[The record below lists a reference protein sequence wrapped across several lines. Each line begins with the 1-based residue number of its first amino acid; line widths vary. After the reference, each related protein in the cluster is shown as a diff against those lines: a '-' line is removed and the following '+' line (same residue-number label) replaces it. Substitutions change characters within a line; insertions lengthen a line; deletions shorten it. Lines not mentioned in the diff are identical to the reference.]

1 VAGGRPAWCH
11 FLARLDR
18 GAVHRRAKGATL
30 SWEDEPF
37 SYVAL
42 ARPGVVAEPRPRVV
56 LGRPRHHPGR
66 VEVRICTDGRIQH
79 RTVSRREGPA
89 WRVARDLEWGDPA
102 PVEVAIADAGG

>member
-1 VAGGRPAWCH
+1 
-11 FLARLDR
+11 
-18 GAVHRRAKGATL
+18 
-30 SWEDEPF
+30 
-37 SYVAL
+37 
-42 ARPGVVAEPRPRVV
+42 
-56 LGRPRHHPGR
+56 